1 MTDFGGALKNRS
13 LHPDFTLGII
23 GVPFDEKIK
32 LYPGSSRRASAI
44 RRVFSGKTSAPIP
57 NWKLI

>member
-23 GVPFDEKIK
+23 GVPFDEK
-32 LYPGSSRRASAI
+32 SSFIRGAAGGPAAI
-44 RRVFSGKTSAPIP
+44 RRVSTG
-57 NWKLI
+57 